1 MRVIEIRT
9 KAVPIYNPD
18 AKAIQKITVYV
29 DKESF
34 SIEQE
39 AKIIEFFKTL

>member
-1 MRVIEIRT
+1 MKVIEIKT
-9 KAVPIYNPD
+9 KAVPVYGPD
-18 AKAIQKITVYV
+18 RKGIQKITVYV

>member
-1 MRVIEIRT
+1 MRVLEIKT
-9 KAVPIYNPD
+9 KAVPVYSPD

-34 SIEQE
+34 SVEQE
-39 AKIIEFFKTL
+39 AKIIEFFKNL